1 MKTKLVITLL
11 LLCSAA
17 IAQLNITVNSQQYYV
32 VPNELLGVNTLLLPD
47 FLEPTPPCSKCE
59 TLNTDTPCVDPTGLA
74 CDDTTNCAGTW
85 RTDLPARLQEDVD
98 ELHYKSM
105 YFPEGVVSRYY
116 HYTPGGHGF
125 CINPLEADLLS
136 QWAINSGKTVPEVWK
151 RYCNENTYGYAN
163 FFEKNIEVAV
173 NESNPSESMHMVISA
188 NVYFGSWQELK
199 NILEYCAGN
208 GVIVDAI
215 VFGTEI
221 EHDQDNV
228 PSMILNDGDTI
239 PFTSGGSYFK
249 RVQHV
254 FIDSIKSH
262 PSYAPL
268 PLYFAAGIQHGGQG
282 GCNERT
288 YECDDTMGT
297 KSLWNRQIH
306 DAIEYY
312 NQTHSSQLT
321 YAAAVNWWWVP
332 MDNDTLNPSSAIAI
346 NDMNAFFETGLS
358 GNGLAK
364 CYKYPGTDPQG
375 EVTGFDEIMIVQ
387 WGVKRNTASCVGA
400 GYENKFI
407 TQLYIVKRI
416 LNMLENNFNVK
427 YNPSASNGLT
437 YTNAF
442 FQRLG
447 SNSSYNPIDLDPD
460 SGCWSV
466 ENISKYAI
474 HQVNTL
480 AGYKFRRAEIENGP
494 SRNLEAYYFFN
505 CNSQKMFIINYSDT
519 AFTINSMLVNAD
531 SYTTGARF
539 DYLETSV
546 ADTSVLA
553 ALAPFSETNQAVS
566 HDRVPLQNILIP
578 PYGIIEIELP
588 YLQSPGWEEVCNGID
603 DDCDAAI
610 DEGLTSTYYSDADG
624 DSFGNAAFPFTACS
638 PPAGYVSDNT
648 DCNDLPG
655 IGATIYPGA
664 MEICNS
670 IDDNCNDVIDDNALL
685 PTITPSGTLGICSNA
700 SITLTASGGTGI
712 TYQWLKNNKN
722 ISGATNQ
729 TYLAK
734 VAATFQVSETNTLG
748 CTGKSAGVTIVV
760 YSLPAAVIT
769 PMGDLNICVSGSV
782 VLQANAGSGL
792 HYQWQKGVN
801 LIAGAT
807 NQQYTATA
815 VGTYKVTVT
824 NSNGCSKISTGT
836 KVIKSCKESSETT
849 SQQITTFSCYPNP
862 TDGRLIISLKSE
874 LLPDQ
879 RSFEE
884 DILQLEIRDV
894 LGKLVYDQKVVMQN
908 GDLKHLV
915 NLTGNLSPGIY
926 WVRLVVS
933 EKTYQKMV
941 VYQQ

>member
-1 MKTKLVITLL
+1 MKTNLVIPLL

-32 VPNELLGVNTLLLPD
+32 VPNELLGVNTLLFPD
-47 FLEPTPPCSKCE
+47 FLEPAPPCSKCE
-59 TLNTDTPCVDPTGLA
+59 TLNTDSPCVDPTGIA
-74 CDDTTNCAGTW
+74 CDDTTNCAGIW
-85 RTDLPARLQEDVD
+85 RTHLPDRLEGDVD
-98 ELHYKSM
+98 ALHYKSL
-105 YFPEGVVSRYY
+105 YYPEGVVSRYY
-116 HYTPGGHGF
+116 HYVPGGHGF

-163 FFEKNIEVAV
+163 FFEKNIDVAK
-173 NESNPSESMHMVISA
+173 NEGSPSESMHTVISA

-199 NILEYCAGN
+199 SILEYCAGN

-228 PSMILNDGDTI
+228 PSMILHDGDTI
-239 PFTSGGSYFK
+239 PFASGGSYFN

-262 PSYAPL
+262 PSYAHL

-306 DAIEYY
+306 DAIKNY
-312 NQTHSSQLT
+312 NLSHSQQLA
-321 YAAAVNWWWVP
+321 YAGAVNWWWVP
-332 MDNDTLNPSSAIAI
+332 MDNDTLNPSSDMAI
-346 NDMNAFFETGLS
+346 NDMNAFFDVGLS
-358 GNGLAK
+358 GNGLAT

-375 EVTGFDEIMIVQ
+375 EITGFDEIMIVQ
-387 WGVKRNTASCVGA
+387 WGVKKNTSTCVGA

-407 TQLYIVKRI
+407 TQLYIVKRV

-427 YNPSASNGLT
+427 YNPAASNGLT

-460 SGCWSV
+460 SGSWNV

-480 AGYKFRRAEIENGP
+480 AGYKFRRATIENGP
-494 SRNLEAYYFFN
+494 AKNLEAYYFFN
-505 CNSQKMFIINYSDT
+505 CNSQKLFIINYSDT
-519 AFTINSMLVNAD
+519 AFTINNLFVNA
-531 SYTTGARF
+531 STYTAGTRLN
-539 DYLETSV
+539 YLETSV

-553 ALAPFSETNQAVS
+553 TLAPFSETKQAIP
-566 HDRVPLQNILIP
+566 HNMVPLQNILIP

-588 YLQSPGWEEVCNGID
+588 YMQSPGMEEVCNGID
-603 DDCDAAI
+603 DDCDSEI
-610 DEGLTSTYYSDADG
+610 DEGVTLTYYADADG
-624 DSFGNAAFPFTACS
+624 DSFGNAAFPLTTCTA
-638 PPAGYVSDNT
+638 PAGYVSNNT
-648 DCNDLPG
+648 DCNDLPVV
-655 IGATIYPGA
+655 GATIYPGA
-664 MEICNS
+664 IELCNNL
-670 IDDNCNDVIDDNALL
+670 DDNCNNVIDDNALL
-685 PTITPSGTLGICSNA
+685 PTITPSGTVTMCSNA
-700 SITLTASGGTGI
+700 SVTLTASGGPGI

-748 CTGKSAGVTIVV
+748 CTGKSAGVTVVV
-760 YSLPAAVIT
+760 YSLPSAVIT
-769 PMGDLNICVSGSV
+769 PLGDLNICVSGSV

-792 HYQWQKGVN
+792 LYQWKKGVN

-807 NQQYTATA
+807 NQHYTATA

-836 KVIKSCKESSETT
+836 KVIKSCKESGDSASWGKTV
-849 SQQITTFSCYPNP
+849 FSCYPNP
-862 TDGRLIISLKSE
+862 TDGMLVITLKSE
-874 LLPDQ
+874 PLPDQ
-879 RSFEE
+879 RSFDEVL
-884 DILQLEIRDV
+884 LQIEIRDV
-894 LGKLVYDQKVVMQN
+894 LGKLVYDEKVVMQN
-908 GDLKHLV
+908 GDLKHPV
-915 NLTGNLSPGIY
+915 SFAGNASSGIY
-926 WVRLVVS
+926 WVRMVLP
-933 EKTYQKMV
+933 EKTFQAMV